1 VARPR
6 RINGEPTAYERIRE
20 AFWQELAEKDYAKIT
35 ITSLAKR
42 AGVNHNLLYYYF
54 GNIDEMADRF
64 FAENIAGD
72 FSAQFLIHMLLSGE
86 DVAVFV
92 DESARKR
99 MLRVRLY
106 ARGDSAYLT
115 GIFQNAVLTTWLDGS
130 GLSWKDLS
138 FEEQFDLRFV
148 IGGLTT
154 ILGMP
159 EFSDSPDKLLGFTER
174 EIGEAAR
181 ATLNRIRDR
190 KS

>member
-1 VARPR
+1 MARPR

-35 ITSLAKR
+35 VTSLAKR

-54 GNIDEMADRF
+54 DNIDEMAVRF
-64 FAENIAGD
+64 FSENIEGD
-72 FSAQFLIHMLLSGE
+72 FSAQFLIRALLSGE
-86 DVAVFV
+86 DVSAFV

-130 GLSWKDLS
+130 DLTWKDLS

-154 ILGMP
+154 ILGLT
-159 EFSDSPDKLLGFTER
+159 EFSDTPDKLLGFTER
-174 EIGEAAR
+174 EIGRAAR
-181 ATLNRIRDR
+181 TTLNRIRGR
-190 KS
+190 KP